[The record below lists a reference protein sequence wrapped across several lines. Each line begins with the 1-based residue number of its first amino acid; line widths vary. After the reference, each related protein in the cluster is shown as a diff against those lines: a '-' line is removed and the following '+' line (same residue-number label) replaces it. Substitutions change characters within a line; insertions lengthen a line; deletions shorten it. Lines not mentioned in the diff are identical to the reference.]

1 MIFGSHTTNKIV
13 QYNSGKS
20 NTQKKK
26 QSKGKK
32 EKTFKCS
39 LFCEG
44 GGGGALALKEKLSKH
59 KNLLYEPSDN
69 VWTFIY

>member
-20 NTQKKK
+20 NTEKK
-26 QSKGKK
+26 QSKVKK

-39 LFCEG
+39 LFCERG
-44 GGGGALALKEKLSKH
+44 GGGTSLKRET
-59 KNLLYEPSDN
+59 E
-69 VWTFIY
+69 

>member
-20 NTQKKK
+20 NTEKK
-26 QSKGKK
+26 QSKVKK

-44 GGGGALALKEKLSKH
+44 GGGTSLKRET
-59 KNLLYEPSDN
+59 E
-69 VWTFIY
+69 